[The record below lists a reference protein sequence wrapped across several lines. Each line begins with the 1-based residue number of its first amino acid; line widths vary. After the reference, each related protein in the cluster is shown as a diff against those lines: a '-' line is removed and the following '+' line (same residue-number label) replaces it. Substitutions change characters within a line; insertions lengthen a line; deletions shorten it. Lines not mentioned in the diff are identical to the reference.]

1 LGKIL
6 LEIHQAAQTSQRKR
20 TKSKLSF
27 EQINEIT
34 NFVSSATNYHKIKHI
49 VDELNQ
55 IIIKDIK
62 TAERGGP
69 NFNYCDIDCNTARK
83 ILTDLLNNNSD
94 NTSTGVILWRVCLSI
109 KREHG
114 HAFVMNNA
122 DIIKNLRQV
131 SSFQSHEPIDDSN
144 LTILAIENP
153 WMFAFF
159 TKKQLIDL
167 FICSKDALEIL
178 KKKLGLRSIN
188 NSSNEDI
195 ELGNC
200 LFSSD
205 KNDFGKEMHL
215 PVLEEQEQL
224 KKALV
229 NFLVGAAVYTRN
241 VINDTVSSRQFL
253 SINGFYREFV
263 PYLYPATIIKL
274 FCELDAH
281 THERARKLRVDI
293 EKAGVEK
300 VKIDAQRMRGCI
312 EFK

>member
-1 LGKIL
+1 MFNFDPSRKFEIITISPQQLFFTTFITNVEKLISFIRQEFSLTISTVKRDKATFQEDLLKNHPLGKIL
-6 LEIHQAAQTSQRKR
+6 LDIHQAAQTSQRQR

-27 EQINEIT
+27 EQFNEIT

-94 NTSTGVILWRVCLSI
+94 NTSTGVIMWRVCLSI

-122 DIIKNLRQV
+122 DIIKKLRQV

-159 TKKQLIDL
+159 TKKQLI
-167 FICSKDALEIL
+167 E
-178 KKKLGLRSIN
+178 
-188 NSSNEDI
+188 
-195 ELGNC
+195 
-200 LFSSD
+200 
-205 KNDFGKEMHL
+205 
-215 PVLEEQEQL
+215 
-224 KKALV
+224 
-229 NFLVGAAVYTRN
+229 
-241 VINDTVSSRQFL
+241 
-253 SINGFYREFV
+253 
-263 PYLYPATIIKL
+263 
-274 FCELDAH
+274 
-281 THERARKLRVDI
+281 
-293 EKAGVEK
+293 
-300 VKIDAQRMRGCI
+300 
-312 EFK
+312 